1 MLALHTPQFDHVNL
15 DGQIVVFIYQFFL
28 ATGDLTILTVHR
40 NNFTNEKKT
49 CVMILNI
56 WSKNVQGTSVST
68 LGDTLSR
75 HFVNCYKCMV
85 CSVQTSDPT
94 EQRRTVF
101 FFQKIFTWRWRRNHI
116 FHLKLG
122 KGCYHQSVINKRT
135 SKGITTVQERFGR
148 ACLHSIRENA
158 NVKVL
163 LLMAGCVHEHS
174 ELQTFC
180 LCLQVITPTSTV
192 LSMIISGEFGELR
205 ILSKLT

>member
-1 MLALHTPQFDHVNL
+1 MCHDV
-15 DGQIVVFIYQFFL
+15 D
-28 ATGDLTILTVHR
+28 IL
-40 NNFTNEKKT
+40 
-49 CVMILNI
+49 
-56 WSKNVQGTSVST
+56 SKNVQGTSVST

-101 FFQKIFTWRWRRNHI
+101 FFKKIFTWRWRRNHI

-135 SKGITTVQERFGR
+135 SNGITTVQERFGR
-148 ACLHSIRENA
+148 TCLHSIRENA
-158 NVKVL
+158 NVKFCFWWL
-163 LLMAGCVHEHS
+163 LYCVHEHS
-174 ELQTFC
+174 ELQTFF

-205 ILSKLT
+205 VLSKLT